1 MLLGTWK
8 ERHTTGMKKFIE
20 QQIYENIKLKEE
32 NYRFQKKKFDE
43 DECKDDENARIKEE
57 NSERKFLWIATNKKK
72 KIV

>member
-1 MLLGTWK
+1 
-8 ERHTTGMKKFIE
+8 MKKFIE

-57 NSERKFLWIATNKKK
+57 NSERKFL
-72 KIV
+72 